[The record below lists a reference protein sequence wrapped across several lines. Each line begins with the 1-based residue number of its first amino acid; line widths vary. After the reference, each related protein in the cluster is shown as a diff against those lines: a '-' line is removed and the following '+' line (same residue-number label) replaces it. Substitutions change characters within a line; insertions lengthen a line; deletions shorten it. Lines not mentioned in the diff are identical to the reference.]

1 MKKNLKVCCC
11 IIKKD
16 LKTLILKRN
25 SKGPRDGLWEFPGG
39 KLEKGESELSCV
51 IREVKEE
58 IGLSLENINF
68 FTRTKHE
75 YDDVNVE
82 LIGFIAESHIIS
94 KPNLIVHSDY
104 KWIKNSEFGKYAFP
118 EANIKIIDELIESEK
133 YFPEILSRIEIDYDS
148 IYGYDLPLIHSS
160 VDEIQKFLLT
170 KNLKYLIKAIEIKPQ
185 IYLDESID
193 LNEIFY
199 KIKPNQTLLNS
210 MERKYINEK
219 KLSPSS
225 IAWTT
230 YQHLIKLSY
239 QIDDI
244 RLKKII
250 NKIEL
255 AIHNSKAKKITRNE
269 FKKFMG
275 RR

>member
-1 MKKNLKVCCC
+1 M
-11 IIKKD
+11 
-16 LKTLILKRN
+16 
-25 SKGPRDGLWEFPGG
+25 
-39 KLEKGESELSCV
+39 
-51 IREVKEE
+51 
-58 IGLSLENINF
+58 ENINF

-104 KWIKNSEFGKYAFP
+104 KWIKNSEFEKYVFP

-219 KLSPSS
+219 RLSPSS

-255 AIHNSKAKKITRNE
+255 AIHSSKAKKITRNE